1 MKTYKLFIKH
11 YDFASNDYIVSVQYV
26 KTDDI
31 YHTIGK
37 IYCKSIV
44 EIKRIDYQEIK
55 WYTYVRGDLTKSKKC
70 L

>member
-55 WYTYVRGDLTKSKKC
+55 
-70 L
+70 